1 MKRIVILIS
10 LLSLFSCE
18 DKPVLLPQVDHTILA
33 EIEDHSPIYMFFKT
47 EGKDTLVDVNRRNSI
62 SSTNWVFN
70 IDKRL
75 PLRLVIPEV
84 MKLQQKKREEKA
96 HKNEAAQ
103 NYYSYADT
111 IGKNMAFIPFT
122 EVYYKMEKPKTG
134 LIVFFNKNNEI
145 SVNNVAVKKE
155 ELINYLNTLGIDK
168 QSKTTLWFDK
178 NMKYGSYIQN
188 KIFIRSLNFSKS
200 ELTPV
205 IFNEEYVY

>member
-1 MKRIVILIS
+1 MKYLC
-10 LLSLFSCE
+10 LLVFLVFISCE
-18 DKPVLLPQVDHTILA
+18 NKKDILLPKSNSSIVNDIQ
-33 EIEDHSPIYMFFKT
+33 DHSPIYIFFETK
-47 EGKDTLVDVNRRNSI
+47 GKDTIAEVNRKNSI
-62 SSTNWVFN
+62 ISTNWILN

-84 MKLQQKKREEKA
+84 MQLQQKKREEKA